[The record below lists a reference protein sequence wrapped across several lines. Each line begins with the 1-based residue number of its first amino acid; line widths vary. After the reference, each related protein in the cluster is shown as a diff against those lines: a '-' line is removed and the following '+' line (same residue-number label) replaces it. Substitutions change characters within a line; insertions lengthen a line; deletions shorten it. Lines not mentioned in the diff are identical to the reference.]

1 MSHELE
7 EEALQREKE
16 QEHQVRAGQAAAAA
30 KERQQAE
37 ELRAKD
43 QQVTELQ
50 VRNKTKRLHLFGVN
64 SMRSLV
70 TYRAAQ
76 QLQVSS
82 SFMFWKMCLA
92 RKPGMY
98 IPEWVPCMGSS
109 SSTGLPTVCD
119 DSVKTLH
126 VGTP

>member
-64 SMRSLV
+64 SMRSLDENIPGCP
-70 TYRAAQ
+70 AAAGQ
-76 QLQVSS
+76 FFFHVLENVSCPQAWDVYS
-82 SFMFWKMCLA
+82 
-92 RKPGMY
+92 
-98 IPEWVPCMGSS
+98 
-109 SSTGLPTVCD
+109 
-119 DSVKTLH
+119 
-126 VGTP
+126 